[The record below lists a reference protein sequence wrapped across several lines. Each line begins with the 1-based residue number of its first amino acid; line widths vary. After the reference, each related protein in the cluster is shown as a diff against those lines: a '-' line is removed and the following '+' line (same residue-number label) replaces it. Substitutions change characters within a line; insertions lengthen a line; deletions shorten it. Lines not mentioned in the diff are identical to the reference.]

1 MVVEK
6 KTGEAVEFIQEMKKN
21 MFYSDM
27 GLWDSGAKF
36 GFMYLWIYEEESG
49 KGR

>member
-27 GLWDSGAKF
+27 AKF